1 MNKKWVCSEIDEEKV
16 KAVKEKNNLTDLVA
30 SILVG
35 RNIIDED
42 KIKVFLNPTRNDFYD
57 PFLLDGVREAVD
69 RIIEAIDKKERIIIY
84 GDYDV
89 DGITSICVL
98 KQFLEDRGIQVSQTI
113 PNRLDEGYG
122 LNKEAIKRISE
133 EEYNLMITVDCGIS
147 GIEEIEYANSLG
159 IQTII
164 TDHHEPLDILPNA
177 IAVIDPKIKS
187 NKYPFNQ
194 LAGVGVVFK
203 LIQAISK
210 KLELDEKDYLKYLDL
225 VAIGTISDIV
235 PLIDENRVIAK
246 LGLKL
251 VEVTKNIGLKTLLSS
266 LGYQKMNSMAI
277 SFGVAPRI
285 NACGRM
291 GQAEEAL
298 KLFLTKDI
306 LEAQT
311 LTNELNEYNRI
322 RQEIEKKIYE
332 DAILKIEQD
341 NIKDK
346 NCIVLAGENWHHGVI
361 GIVASKIT
369 DMYFKP
375 SILICMDEEEG
386 KGSGRSIPGFDL
398 HNALCKTSGYL
409 KKYGGHEMAV
419 GLSLYKENF
428 ENFKRVFEE
437 HANSCNLD
445 EIIPII
451 NIDKQIT
458 SKELTVNNVKD
469 LENLEP
475 YGELNKCPMFLFKNL
490 KIDSI
495 RSLTE
500 GKHMKLT
507 LKSENGNVITAMG
520 FNMGYRA
527 EEFLIDDRVDIVG
540 TLEINS
546 FNGVENVQFNLK
558 DIMKSL

>member
-1 MNKKWVCSEIDEEKV
+1 MNKKWVYNEINLEKV
-16 KAVKEKNNLTDLVA
+16 NEIKEKYKLTDLIA
-30 SILVG
+30 NILVK
-35 RNIIDED
+35 RNIVED
-42 KIKVFLNPTRNDFYD
+42 TEIKTFLEPTRSDFYD
-57 PFLLDGVREAVD
+57 PFLLNDMEIAVN
-69 RIIEAIDKKERIIIY
+69 RIIKAIKNKESIIIY

-89 DGITSICVL
+89 DGITSISVL
-98 KQFLEDRGIQVSQTI
+98 KQFLENRGIQVSQTI

-122 LNKEAIKRISE
+122 LNKDAIERIAE
-133 EEYNLMITVDCGIS
+133 EKHTLMITVDCGIS

-159 IQTII
+159 IETIV

-177 IAVIDPKIKS
+177 LAIIDPKRKD

-210 KLELDEKDYLKYLDL
+210 KLELDEKEYLKYLDL

-251 VEVTKNIGLKTLLSS
+251 VEVTKNIGLKTLINS
-266 LGYQKMNSMAI
+266 LGYQQINSMTI

-298 KLFLTKDI
+298 KLFLTQDV
-306 LEAQT
+306 LEAQS
-311 LTNELNEYNRI
+311 LTDKLNEYNRV

-332 DAILKIEQD
+332 DAIEKIEKNNMKD
-341 NIKDK
+341 N
-346 NCIVLAGENWHHGVI
+346 NCIVLSGENWHHGVI

-375 SILICMDEEEG
+375 SILICMEEEEG

-398 HNALCKTSGYL
+398 HNALCKTSNHL
-409 KKYGGHEMAV
+409 LKYGGHEMAV
-419 GLSLYKENF
+419 GLSLYKKDF
-428 ENFKRVFEE
+428 EAFKNSFEE
-437 HANSCNLD
+437 YASSCNLE

-451 NIDKQIT
+451 NIDKQVT
-458 SKELTVNNVKD
+458 DKELTVESVKD
-469 LENLEP
+469 LEKLEP
-475 YGELNKCPMFLFKNL
+475 YGEANKRPLFLYKNL
-490 KIDSI
+490 KVDSI

-507 LKSENGNVITAMG
+507 LKTDSNNIIVAMG
-520 FNMGYRA
+520 FNMGNRA
-527 EEFLIDDRVDIVG
+527 EEFVIGDKVDIVG
-540 TLEINS
+540 TLELNS
-546 FNGVENVQFNLK
+546 FNGLESVQFNLK

>member
-1 MNKKWVCSEIDEEKV
+1 MNKKWVYNEIDEVKV
-16 KAVKEKNNLTDLVA
+16 DEIKRKYDLTDLVA
-30 SILVG
+30 NILVG
-35 RNIIDED
+35 RNIIED
-42 KIKVFLNPTRNDFYD
+42 NEIKVFLNPTRDDFYD
-57 PFLLDGVREAVD
+57 PFLLPDMEIAVN
-69 RIIEAIDKKERIIIY
+69 RIIKAIDKKEKIIIY

-98 KQFLEDRGIQVSQTI
+98 KKFLEERGANVSQII

-122 LNKEAIKRISE
+122 LNKDAIDRISKE
-133 EEYNLMITVDCGIS
+133 NYTLMITVDCGIS

-159 IQTII
+159 IETIV

-177 IAVIDPKIKS
+177 IAVIDPKIKQS
-187 NKYPFNQ
+187 KYPFNQ

-210 KLELDEKDYLKYLDL
+210 KLNLDDKEYLKYLDL
-225 VAIGTISDIV
+225 VCIGTISDIV
-235 PLIDENRVIAK
+235 PLVNENRVIAK

-251 VEVTKNIGLKTLLSS
+251 VEVTKNIGLKTLLNS
-266 LGYQKMNSMAI
+266 LGYGHVNSITI

-298 KLFLTKDI
+298 ELFLTNDI
-306 LEAQT
+306 IEAQR
-311 LTNELNEYNRI
+311 LTDRLNEYNRK
-322 RQEIEKKIYE
+322 RQEIEKTIYD
-332 DAILKIEQD
+332 DAIHKIENE
-341 NIKDK
+341 NIKEKD
-346 NCIVLAGENWHHGVI
+346 CIVISGENWHHGVI

-375 SILICMDEEEG
+375 SILMCMEDEEG

-398 HNALCKTSGYL
+398 HNALCQTSKYL
-409 KKYGGHEMAV
+409 QKYGGHEMAV
-419 GLSLYKENF
+419 GLSLHRKDF
-428 ENFKRVFEE
+428 EKFKYSFEE
-437 HANSCNLD
+437 YAKTCNLD

-451 NIDKQIT
+451 NIDKLVND
-458 SKELTVNNVKD
+458 KELTIENIKD
-469 LENLEP
+469 LEKLEP
-475 YGELNKCPMFLFKNL
+475 YGEANKCPLFVHKNL

-500 GKHMKLT
+500 GRHMKLT
-507 LKSENGNVITAMG
+507 LKSENNNIVTAMG

-527 EEFLIDDRVDIVG
+527 EEFLIGDKVDIVG
-540 TLEINS
+540 ILEINS
-546 FNGVENVQFNLK
+546 FNGFESVQFNLK